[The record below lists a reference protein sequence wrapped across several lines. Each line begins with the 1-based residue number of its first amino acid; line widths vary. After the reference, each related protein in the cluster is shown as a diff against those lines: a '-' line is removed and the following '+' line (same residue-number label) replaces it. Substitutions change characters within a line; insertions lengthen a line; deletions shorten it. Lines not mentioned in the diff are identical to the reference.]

1 MPILALFM
9 SSKKECSTQESF
21 FLLRKC
27 SKKCGDLL
35 IELDKNLREKKAV
48 NSEVVTL
55 TCSYRYDKIG
65 AKINGY
71 MEKYSVVFYITAY
84 NDFIL

>member
-1 MPILALFM
+1 MQHARMFLPLTKM
-9 SSKKECSTQESF
+9 QQEMRRF
-21 FLLRKC
+21 AYR
-27 SKKCGDLL
+27 
-35 IELDKNLREKKAV
+35 IDKNLREKKAV

-55 TCSYRYDKIG
+55 TCSYRGDIIG

>member
-1 MPILALFM
+1 MQHARMFLPLTKM
-9 SSKKECSTQESF
+9 QQEMRRF
-21 FLLRKC
+21 AYR
-27 SKKCGDLL
+27 
-35 IELDKNLREKKAV
+35 IDKNLREKKAV

-55 TCSYRYDKIG
+55 TCSYQGDKIG

>member
-1 MPILALFM
+1 MQRTRIFLPLTKM
-9 SSKKECSTQESF
+9 QQEMRRF
-21 FLLRKC
+21 TYR
-27 SKKCGDLL
+27 
-35 IELDKNLREKKAV
+35 IDKNLREKKAV

-55 TCSYRYDKIG
+55 TFSYQGDKIG